1 MSNSEYWRKRF
12 EQVTESELKKADM
25 YQKILEREYQKAIV
39 QIQKDIDTWYNRFAK
54 DNKVT
59 YAESKRMLNS
69 KELQELKWTLD
80 DYIKHGEENN
90 INGKWVQQL
99 KNASARVHISR
110 LESLQIQLQQHAE
123 VVFGNQLDDLDDVLR
138 DIYESGYYH
147 SIFEIQKGL
156 GLGSS
161 FTKLDT
167 ARINKV
173 LSKPWTDDGRAFSS
187 RIWNNRSKLVNEL
200 HTGLTQSLIR
210 GEPVEKLAKRLSERF
225 DVSKNRAV
233 ALVQTESAYFANAAQ
248 QDSFREIGVDKLE
261 IVGTLDG
268 HTCSTCRAM
277 DGKVV
282 DGSDAKPGITTPPY
296 HTRCRCCT
304 APAVDEKIG
313 ERVAKDVGG
322 TNYGVPADM
331 KYSDWK
337 KKFVDKKDDVGDNK
351 TVEKQGGTL
360 EKSVDNS
367 SVSSIINIGSDM
379 KMNLLIDRFTPCL
392 ENAVTGEI
400 VPTTFG
406 KASKSELKKLKG
418 WKFNW
423 LDKDLSKAEIYKLC
437 VKGDDM
443 IQGLV
448 AVTEFERDQALYVN
462 IAESAPH
469 NFGNNKEY
477 NGVGGHLFA
486 IAANESKRRGYGG
499 FVFMDAKNI
508 ELVEH
513 YREALGA
520 VLLGRPHPYRMFI
533 DEESAEHLLKIYTFE
548 EV

>member
-110 LESLQIQLQQHAE
+110 LESLQ
-123 VVFGNQLDDLDDVLR
+123 
-138 DIYESGYYH
+138 
-147 SIFEIQKGL
+147 KGL
-156 GLGSS
+156 GLGSR

-173 LSKPWTDDGRAFSS
+173 LSKPWADDGRDFSK
-187 RIWNNRSKLVNEL
+187 RIWSNRTKLVNEL
-200 HTGLTQSLIR
+200 HTGLTQALIR

-248 QDSFREIGVDKLE
+248 QDSFKEIGVDKLE

-268 HTCSTCRAM
+268 HTCSTCGAM
-277 DGKVV
+277 DGKVI

-313 ERVAKDVGG
+313 ERVAKDAGG

-331 KYSDWK
+331 TFEQWYEKY
-337 KKFVDKKDDVGDNK
+337 
-351 TVEKQGGTL
+351 
-360 EKSVDNS
+360 
-367 SVSSIINIGSDM
+367 
-379 KMNLLIDRFTPCL
+379 
-392 ENAVTGEI
+392 
-400 VPTTFG
+400 
-406 KASKSELKKLKG
+406 
-418 WKFNW
+418 
-423 LDKDLSKAEIYKLC
+423 
-437 VKGDDM
+437 VKGK
-443 IQGLV
+443 GASNV
-448 AVTEFERDQALYVN
+448 E
-462 IAESAPH
+462 
-469 NFGNNKEY
+469 GNNKKSSKKIGVLDYSDKKAIMKKIREFESSVLDLDYERNISICKDGSVWVTEGDSANVFPGLIETMTEGTTLKGSYSYHNHPKNETYFSFSADDVAFFISYGEHFAMASDHMYEY
-477 NGVGGHLFA
+477 FMQRLDDTIEMAYDDVKYLFKDIQTTHTRELTFNGK
-486 IAANESKRRGYGG
+486 IDPD
-499 FVFMDAKNI
+499 MDEYHAT
-508 ELVEH
+508 
-513 YREALGA
+513 
-520 VLLGRPHPYRMFI
+520 M
-533 DEESAEHLLKIYTFE
+533 E
-548 EV
+548 EVQQRLHFKYWRVKK

>member
-173 LSKPWTDDGRAFSS
+173 LSKPWADDGRDFSK
-187 RIWNNRSKLVNEL
+187 RIWSNRTKLVNEL
-200 HTGLTQSLIR
+200 HTGLTQALIR

-248 QDSFREIGVDKLE
+248 QDSFKEIGVDKLKLSE
-261 IVGTLDG
+261 LLTDTLVVLVGRWTA
-268 HTCSTCRAM
+268 RWI
-277 DGKVV
+277 
-282 DGSDAKPGITTPPY
+282 DGSDAKTWNY
-296 HTRCRCCT
+296 YAAVSHTVSLLYRSCC
-304 APAVDEKIG
+304 
-313 ERVAKDVGG
+313 
-322 TNYGVPADM
+322 
-331 KYSDWK
+331 
-337 KKFVDKKDDVGDNK
+337 
-351 TVEKQGGTL
+351 
-360 EKSVDNS
+360 
-367 SVSSIINIGSDM
+367 
-379 KMNLLIDRFTPCL
+379 
-392 ENAVTGEI
+392 
-400 VPTTFG
+400 
-406 KASKSELKKLKG
+406 
-418 WKFNW
+418 
-423 LDKDLSKAEIYKLC
+423 
-437 VKGDDM
+437 
-443 IQGLV
+443 
-448 AVTEFERDQALYVN
+448 
-462 IAESAPH
+462 
-469 NFGNNKEY
+469 
-477 NGVGGHLFA
+477 
-486 IAANESKRRGYGG
+486 
-499 FVFMDAKNI
+499 
-508 ELVEH
+508 
-513 YREALGA
+513 
-520 VLLGRPHPYRMFI
+520 
-533 DEESAEHLLKIYTFE
+533 
-548 EV
+548 

>member
-173 LSKPWTDDGRAFSS
+173 LSKPWADDGRDFSK
-187 RIWNNRSKLVNEL
+187 RIWSNRTKLVNEL
-200 HTGLTQSLIR
+200 HTGLTQALIR

-248 QDSFREIGVDKLE
+248 QDSFKEIGVDKLE

-268 HTCSTCRAM
+268 HTCSTCGAM
-277 DGKVV
+277 DGKVI

-313 ERVAKDVGG
+313 ERVAKDAGG

-331 KYSDWK
+331 TFEQWYEKY
-337 KKFVDKKDDVGDNK
+337 
-351 TVEKQGGTL
+351 
-360 EKSVDNS
+360 
-367 SVSSIINIGSDM
+367 
-379 KMNLLIDRFTPCL
+379 
-392 ENAVTGEI
+392 
-400 VPTTFG
+400 
-406 KASKSELKKLKG
+406 
-418 WKFNW
+418 
-423 LDKDLSKAEIYKLC
+423 
-437 VKGDDM
+437 VKGK
-443 IQGLV
+443 GASNV
-448 AVTEFERDQALYVN
+448 E
-462 IAESAPH
+462 
-469 NFGNNKEY
+469 GNNKKSSKKIGVLDYSDKKAIMKKIREFESSVLDLDYERNISICKDGSVWVTEGDSANVFPGLIETMTEGTTLKGSYSYHNHPKNETYFSFSADDVAFFISYGEHFAMASDHMYEY
-477 NGVGGHLFA
+477 FMQRLDDTIEMAYDDVKYLFKDIRTTHTRELTFNGE
-486 IAANESKRRGYGG
+486 IDPD
-499 FVFMDAKNI
+499 MDEYHAT
-508 ELVEH
+508 
-513 YREALGA
+513 
-520 VLLGRPHPYRMFI
+520 M
-533 DEESAEHLLKIYTFE
+533 E
-548 EV
+548 EVQQRLHFKYWRVKK

>member
-123 VVFGNQLDDLDDVLR
+123 VVFGNQLDDLDGVLR

-161 FTKLDT
+161 FIKLDT

-173 LSKPWTDDGRAFSS
+173 LSKPWADDGRDFSK
-187 RIWNNRSKLVNEL
+187 RIWNNRTKLVNEL
-200 HTGLTQSLIR
+200 HTGLTQALIR

-248 QDSFREIGVDKLE
+248 QDSFKEIGVDKLE

-268 HTCSTCRAM
+268 RTCSTCGAM
-277 DGKVV
+277 DGKVI

-304 APAVDEKIG
+304 APAVDEKIS
-313 ERVAKDVGG
+313 ERIARGAGG
-322 TNYGVPADM
+322 VNYEVPADM

-337 KKFVDKKDDVGDNK
+337 KKID
-351 TVEKQGGTL
+351 
-360 EKSVDNS
+360 S
-367 SVSSIINIGSDM
+367 SVVVDQTQKITKKKNSNAYSVNRQLLNSKEFHDKFENLTDHKATNESVYQEAMQILEHRDGTDMEDIAILDARTGNVIVKNTSSAKSGQTGLTQAQYEIYQRVGGKKVVLHNHPNGGRLSFTDLKTLFVNDDIEATIAVGHDGTVHMASVPNRT
-379 KMNLLIDRFTPCL
+379 IDIEKL
-392 ENAVTGEI
+392 YESLYNEYKEI
-400 VPTTFG
+400 Y
-406 KASKSELKKLKG
+406 ANSELSRVYA
-418 WKFNW
+418 
-423 LDKDLSKAEIYKLC
+423 LDDL
-437 VKGDDM
+437 
-443 IQGLV
+443 
-448 AVTEFERDQALYVN
+448 
-462 IAESAPH
+462 
-469 NFGNNKEY
+469 Y
-477 NGVGGHLFA
+477 N
-486 IAANESKRRGYGG
+486 
-499 FVFMDAKNI
+499 
-508 ELVEH
+508 
-513 YREALGA
+513 
-520 VLLGRPHPYRMFI
+520 
-533 DEESAEHLLKIYTFE
+533 LKIFYYE
-548 EV
+548 SR

>member
-1 MSNSEYWRKRF
+1 MNSSEYWRKRF
-12 EQVTESELKKADM
+12 EQVTEAELKKADT
-25 YQKILEREYQKAIV
+25 YQATLEREYQKAIV

-123 VVFGNQLDDLDDVLR
+123 VVFENQLDDLDGVLR

-200 HTGLTQSLIR
+200 HAGLAQALIR
-210 GEPVEKLAKRLSERF
+210 GESVDKLAKRLSERF

-248 QDSFREIGVDKLE
+248 QDSFKEIGVDKLE
-261 IVGTLDG
+261 VVGTLDG
-268 HTCSTCRAM
+268 HTCSTCGAM
-277 DGKVV
+277 DGKVI

-304 APAVDEKIG
+304 APAMDESIG
-313 ERVAKDVGG
+313 ERVARRATDGK
-322 TNYGVPADM
+322 TYQVPADM
-331 KYSDWK
+331 TYEKWYVKHVKDNQAESAAIKAEKNQNADLAQFVKYQTIFGRKIIPDI
-337 KKFVDKKDDVGDNK
+337 
-351 TVEKQGGTL
+351 VEFNRIKYN
-360 EKSVDNS
+360 D
-367 SVSSIINIGSDM
+367 IN
-379 KMNLLIDRFTPCL
+379 LW
-392 ENAVTGEI
+392 
-400 VPTTFG
+400 
-406 KASKSELKKLKG
+406 SELKATKQDVLNSKSFEELKP
-418 WKFNW
+418 
-423 LDKDLSKAEIYKLC
+423 LYESLSNQEVRSWYKAQDERIPGLIDSSKSLKHQAEQAYKLRNMYRTQARDLMRDQEER
-437 VKGDDM
+437 KRLDANEPNITFEQLIAHKKARYGLDGDDVYKD
-443 IQGLV
+443 IIRSSTTTNKKYDRKAGL
-448 AVTEFERDQALYVN
+448 
-462 IAESAPH
+462 
-469 NFGNNKEY
+469 K
-477 NGVGGHLFA
+477 
-486 IAANESKRRGYGG
+486 
-499 FVFMDAKNI
+499 
-508 ELVEH
+508 
-513 YREALGA
+513 
-520 VLLGRPHPYRMFI
+520 
-533 DEESAEHLLKIYTFE
+533 
-548 EV
+548 